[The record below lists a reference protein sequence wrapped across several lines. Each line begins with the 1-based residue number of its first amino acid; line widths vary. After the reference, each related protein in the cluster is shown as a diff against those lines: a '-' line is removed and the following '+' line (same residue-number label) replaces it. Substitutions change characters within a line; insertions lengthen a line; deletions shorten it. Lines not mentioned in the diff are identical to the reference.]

1 MNILGLDS
9 SPLRRMR
16 SRFGD
21 TERILPEETQGEE
34 PAELD
39 TIPIMP
45 AKFLQDATMRDD
57 PANHA
62 GRYRLCADILGP
74 ELEQVNVMR
83 CHLNEVPECLHSNFR
98 FARRERYLEWA
109 RSLC

>member
-1 MNILGLDS
+1 
-9 SPLRRMR
+9 MR

-21 TERILPEETQGEE
+21 TETILPEETQGDE

-74 ELEQVNVMR
+74 GPEQVNVMR
-83 CHLNEVPECLHSNFR
+83 CHLNEVPECFLF
-98 FARRERYLEWA
+98 ERSIL
-109 RSLC
+109 RTQDICVLSCCK

>member
-1 MNILGLDS
+1 MC
-9 SPLRRMR
+9 SPL
-16 SRFGD
+16 GD
-21 TERILPEETQGEE
+21 TERILPEETQGYD

-62 GRYRLCADILGP
+62 VGTAYVRT
-74 ELEQVNVMR
+74 
-83 CHLNEVPECLHSNFR
+83 S
-98 FARRERYLEWA
+98 
-109 RSLC
+109 